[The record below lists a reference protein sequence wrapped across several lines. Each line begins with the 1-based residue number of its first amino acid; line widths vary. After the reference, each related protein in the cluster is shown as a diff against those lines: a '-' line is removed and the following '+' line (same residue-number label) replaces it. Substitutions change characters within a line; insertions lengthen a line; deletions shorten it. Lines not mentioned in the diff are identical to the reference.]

1 MIVIVQE
8 DEMRM
13 DLLTREIL
21 NQSIAE
27 AIDATRNKICAE
39 DEVYKQ
45 DEKDLDELTK
55 RFMNLDLRSMT
66 E

>member
-1 MIVIVQE
+1 
-8 DEMRM
+8 MRM

-39 DEVYKQ
+39 DEIYQQ
-45 DEKDLDELTK
+45 DFRSWSSLRLTPSS
-55 RFMNLDLRSMT
+55 FLV
-66 E
+66 